1 MNLPTGNP
9 KRVVLAYSGGLDTSV
24 AIPWLIEQGYEVV
37 AVAAD
42 VGQPGDLSRAV
53 ARALSLGAIEAR
65 AVDARAEFV
74 DAFVLPALKMN
85 ALYQGAY
92 PLISALSR
100 PLIARLLVEVAAE
113 TGAGVVAHGCTGK
126 GNDQVRFEV
135 ALGALA
141 PDLEVLAPVRDWG
154 MNRSDTIDYAR
165 ARSLPIETTKAHPYS
180 IDENLWGRSIEC
192 GVLEDPWAAP
202 PADIYALTADPSEA
216 PAASDIEVSFS
227 AGAPVALSGETLE
240 PRSVIEVLGK
250 IAGSYGYGRIDMVE
264 DRLVGIKSR
273 EIYEAPAALSLIA
286 AHVDLE
292 ALTLERAVAREKRRL
307 EQVWA
312 TLVYEGLWYSPLRQ
326 ALDAFAES
334 TQESVTGDVRLC
346 LSAGTCIP
354 TGRRSEH
361 SLYRH
366 SLATY
371 DAADSFDHSDAQG
384 FVHLWGLPSRGWAT
398 LPEEPL
404 PTVTKE
410 PETTVTEGPR
420 TNE

>member
-1 MNLPTGNP
+1 M

-24 AIPWLIEQGYEVV
+24 AIPWLTEQGWDVIAV
-37 AVAAD
+37 AVD
-42 VGQPGDLSRAV
+42 VGQGEDLETTVKRAEI
-53 ARALSLGAIEAR
+53 LG
-65 AVDARAEFV
+65 AVDARLEDARERFV
-74 DAFVLPALKMN
+74 EGYVVPALHMN
-85 ALYQGAY
+85 ALYQNRY
-92 PLISALSR
+92 PLVSALSR
-100 PLIARLLVEVAAE
+100 PLISEVLVRIARE
-113 TGAGVVAHGCTGK
+113 TGASAIAHGCTGK
-126 GNDQVRFEV
+126 GNDQVRFE
-135 ALGALA
+135 ASLA
-141 PDLEVLAPVRDWG
+141 SLDPGIEVLAPIRDWD
-154 MNRSDTIDYAR
+154 MTRADTISYAEER
-165 ARSLPIETTKAHPYS
+165 ALPINTTKSSPYS
-180 IDENLWGRSIEC
+180 IDANLWGRSIEC
-192 GVLEDPWAAP
+192 GILEDPWSSAPEDIFELTAVSPGAP
-202 PADIYALTADPSEA
+202 PSIDV
-216 PAASDIEVSFS
+216 EVGFS
-227 AGAPVALSGETLE
+227 GGVPVALDGHELGA
-240 PRSVIEVLGK
+240 PDVIERLGR
-250 IAGSYGYGRIDMVE
+250 IAGGYGFGRIDMIE

-334 TQESVTGDVRLC
+334 TQESVTGDVRLR

-384 FVHLWGLPSRGWAT
+384 FVHLWGLPSRGWAA
-398 LPEEPL
+398 PEGRGTDE
-404 PTVTKE
+404 
-410 PETTVTEGPR
+410 
-420 TNE
+420 